1 MICVKNTNWEFEWNF
16 SRVPSVEKAILI
28 QALFRLQ
35 AVLDAKDSP
44 ILEAKAKEWGLGHSL
59 GAVWA
64 VNKLNKWK

>member
-1 MICVKNTNWEFEWNF
+1 M
-16 SRVPSVEKAILI
+16 EKAILI

-59 GAVWA
+59 GAV
-64 VNKLNKWK
+64 